1 MPRHRQ
7 ILTTDQK
14 IKKVRLSQEKVK
26 LRMLKAQTPEP
37 QARDQLQ
44 KVVDRE
50 QGHAKRL
57 IEYLKS

>member
-1 MPRHRQ
+1 
-7 ILTTDQK
+7 
-14 IKKVRLSQEKVK
+14 
-26 LRMLKAQTPEP
+26 MLKAQAPEP

-57 IEYLKS
+57 IEYLKSLQKLEFMAKDLEYVTQTD